1 MKISKTKKSWKN
13 LDRVQKINKFARA
26 PGKGQRTKSHIKE
39 MLFHGIQT
47 FWQ

>member
-13 LDRVQKINKFARA
+13 LDRVQKINKSARA
-26 PGKGQRTKSHIKE
+26 PGKGQRTKTHIKE
-39 MLFHGIQT
+39 NLSYGIQT

>member
-1 MKISKTKKSWKN
+1 MKISKTKKSWKSS
-13 LDRVQKINKFARA
+13 DRVQKIYKSARA
-26 PGKGQRTKSHIKE
+26 PGKGQRTKNHIKE

>member
-13 LDRVQKINKFARA
+13 LDWVQKINKSARVSS
-26 PGKGQRTKSHIKE
+26 KEQRTKNHIKE